1 MCSAIRPIEQ
11 RYRCVGTVRD
21 LPLECGDDMRRPL
34 TLVALPV
41 ALLIVAASCAS
52 GPSEAAK
59 LRNLAP
65 ATTTTTVPL
74 PEGIQLVKILNASF
88 QPSVLELDTTELPTV
103 RWENTDDVEY
113 TIFSRDKVPDP
124 ADASVRIPLFES
136 PPIPPGGTWDFDFT
150 SLDLGVYR
158 YFIVRGAQTI
168 PGLVD
173 TRTAQ

>member
-1 MCSAIRPIEQ
+1 MK
-11 RYRCVGTVRD
+11 
-21 LPLECGDDMRRPL
+21 RPL

-41 ALLIVAASCAS
+41 ALLIVAGSCAS

-59 LRNLAP
+59 LRDVAP

-88 QPSVLELDTTELPTV
+88 QPAVLDLDTTEVPIV
-103 RWENTDDVEY
+103 RWENIDDIEY
-113 TIFSRDKVPDP
+113 TIFARGKE
-124 ADASVRIPLFES
+124 FES
-136 PPIPPGGTWDFDFT
+136 PVIPPGGTWDFDFT
-150 SLDLGVYR
+150 SLELGVYR

>member
-1 MCSAIRPIEQ
+1 MK
-11 RYRCVGTVRD
+11 
-21 LPLECGDDMRRPL
+21 RPL

-41 ALLIVAASCAS
+41 ALLIFAGSCAS

-59 LRNLAP
+59 LRDVAP

-88 QPSVLELDTTELPTV
+88 QPSVLDLDTTEVPIV
-103 RWENTDDVEY
+103 RWENIDEVEY
-113 TIFSRDKVPDP
+113 TIFSRDKTDGVP
-124 ADASVRIPLFES
+124 IFES
-136 PPIPPGGTWDFDFT
+136 PVIPPGGTWDFDFT